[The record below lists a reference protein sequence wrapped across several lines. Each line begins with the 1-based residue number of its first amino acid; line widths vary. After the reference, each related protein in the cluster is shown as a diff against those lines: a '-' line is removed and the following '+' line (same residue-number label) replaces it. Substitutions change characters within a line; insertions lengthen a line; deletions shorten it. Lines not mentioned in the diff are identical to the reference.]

1 MVVGDK
7 RFGVGYIV
15 CTSRGVW
22 VYSRPENFLYFS
34 TPRTEM

>member
-7 RFGVGYIV
+7 TFGVVSYVLVGGPSGGIV
-15 CTSRGVW
+15 
-22 VYSRPENFLYFS
+22 PQKFFLYFS

>member
-15 CTSRGVW
+15 CTSR
-22 VYSRPENFLYFS
+22 FLYFS